1 MIGRMSRRAPSVLL
15 SAEERTVSEATV
27 RRIWLQRNL
36 QPHRVETFKLSRD
49 EVRGETRG
57 HCRTLPE
64 PPGQSAGAVRGREN
78 QIQALDRAQPGLPLK
93 PGRCGTVPHDY
104 KRHGMTTLFPAL
116 STLDGK
122 VIGDCMPRHRHQEVP
137 FFYVVGSSCWR
148 APYCTPE
155 CSL

>member
-1 MIGRMSRRAPSVLL
+1 VYCVTNRFAYRSPPAMIGRMSRRAPSVLL

-78 QIQALDRAQPGLPLK
+78 QIQALDRTQPGLPLK

-104 KRHGMTTLFPAL
+104 KRHGMATLFL
-116 STLDGK
+116 
-122 VIGDCMPRHRHQEVP
+122 P